1 MSRRRHISWWPF
13 ISLIP
18 LGLGAWAPIYAGVR
32 ARFAPWTALGAAWSA
47 IVVLGFVLNG
57 VDGRAGHDDLA
68 GACLIVGWCGAA
80 ATSFVIR
87 RSFEQRIALGLDEPS
102 RSGLDHAE
110 AAAERRLH
118 DRQRARRIAHDDPA
132 LALEMGIGR
141 PDRPGGADGGLV
153 DVNHA
158 SAHELCGLPGVDD
171 ALAERIVQTRREV
184 RCFSSLEDLGSVLDL
199 DGALVEGLRDR
210 AIFIAS
216 PPAPSK

>member
-1 MSRRRHISWWPF
+1 MSQRRHITWWPF

-32 ARFAPWTALGAAWSA
+32 ARYRPWTMLGVLWSA

-57 VDGRAGHDDLA
+57 VDGKAGHDDLA

-80 ATSFVIR
+80 ASSFVIR
-87 RSFEQRIALGLDEPS
+87 RAFEQRIALGLDQADPS
-102 RSGLDHAE
+102 AFDHAE
-110 AAAERRLH
+110 VAAERRLH
-118 DRQRARRIAHDDPA
+118 DREHARRIVRENPA

-158 SAHELCGLPGVDD
+158 SAHELTSLPGVDED
-171 ALAERIVQTRREV
+171 LAERIVATRREV
-184 RCFSSLEDLGSVLDL
+184 HTFSSIEDLGTVMDL
-199 DGALVEGLRDR
+199 DGRLVEGLRDA
-210 AIFIAS
+210 AIFIA
-216 PPAPSK
+216 APQDPER